1 MAAMNRVLPPALQV
15 SRVRMVDDR
24 FPKVSAAL
32 RQAEY
37 TITLRGGGACA
48 IASALPAFLA
58 QDEIVALRKTKR
70 SETMVNIR
78 R

>member
-24 FPKVSAAL
+24 FRRS
-32 RQAEY
+32 
-37 TITLRGGGACA
+37 RGAPSSGIYDHTAGRRHCA

-58 QDEIVALRKTKR
+58 QDEIVALRKTKTFGNDGSTSAR
-70 SETMVNIR
+70 
-78 R
+78 